1 MHSHK
6 DKLSMKS
13 MMRYLL
19 LFTCICFVTSC
30 ATVHTTNFYTLTKPL
45 PEAARN
51 EQIPTANHANM
62 INISVDVPDGLKRP
76 QIVINNKNDLSLLLL
91 EHHRWLSTF
100 DEELSDALNSSIHG
114 NTNIQ
119 TLTSNNRYQISL
131 QLLQMD
137 TVLSDTVA
145 MHFHWKIRLHNSDDK
160 LNNANELVCEF
171 NANKP
176 IGNSVDSA
184 VEAMQVIVQDLIQ
197 IISQQIIKM
206 ESAQTDKCN

>member
-30 ATVHTTNFYTLTKPL
+30 ATVHPTNFYTLTKPL

-51 EQIPTANHANM
+51 QQISTAKHANM

-76 QIVINNKNDLSLLLL
+76 QIVINNKNDSSLVLL
-91 EHHRWLSTF
+91 EHHRWLSAF
-100 DEELSDALNSSIHG
+100 DEELNDALNSGIHG

-119 TLTSNNRYQISL
+119 ALASNNRYQISV

-137 TVLSDTVA
+137 TVLSDRVA
-145 MHFHWKIRLHNSDDK
+145 THFQWKIRRHNRDDK
-160 LNNANELVCEF
+160 PSNASELVCEF
-171 NANKP
+171 SANKP
-176 IGNSVDSA
+176 TDTSVTSA
-184 VEAMQVIVQDLIQ
+184 VEAMQAIVQDLTQ
-197 IISQQIIKM
+197 IISQQIIEL

>member
-1 MHSHK
+1 
-6 DKLSMKS
+6 MKS

-19 LFTCICFVTSC
+19 LFTCICIVTSC
-30 ATVHTTNFYTLTKPL
+30 ATVHPTNFYTLTKPL
-45 PEAARN
+45 PASLKN
-51 EQIPTANHANM
+51 EQISTVKHANM

-76 QIVINNKNDLSLLLL
+76 QIVINNKNDSSLLLL
-91 EHHRWLSTF
+91 EHHRWLSAF
-100 DEELSDALNSSIHG
+100 DDELSDALHSGIHG
-114 NTNIQ
+114 STNIQ
-119 TLTSNNRYQISL
+119 ALTSNNRYQISV

-137 TVLSDTVA
+137 TILADKVA
-145 MHFHWKIRLHNSDDK
+145 THFHWKIRRHNSDDK
-160 LNNANELVCEF
+160 LTSANELVCEF

-184 VEAMQVIVQDLIQ
+184 VEAMQAIVQDLIQ